1 MQSETPLICDLTV
14 DSGQRARHQA
24 VLQELRS
31 AVRAV
36 RELTDGYAFC
46 LPADPDPWKTAA
58 EFASLER
65 LCCPF
70 LASGLDLE
78 AGGGPLWPRVTG
90 RAGVK
95 AFLRAELGLSHR
107 LTGP

>member
-1 MQSETPLICDLTV
+1 MQSETSLICDLAAM

-46 LPADPDPWKTAA
+46 LPAGPDQRSW
-58 EFASLER
+58 AS
-65 LCCPF
+65 
-70 LASGLDLE
+70 ATD
-78 AGGGPLWPRVTG
+78 
-90 RAGVK
+90 
-95 AFLRAELGLSHR
+95 
-107 LTGP
+107 